1 MLSYWLAAV
10 RRSAVSTVL
19 VAVVV
24 SGAMAGVL
32 ISEDTSTWA
41 GSLLQGTLF
50 GLAAGAIL
58 AVAIATS
65 NTWNARR
72 AAARHGLPLMAEA
85 ASLPCTAEIHVP
97 VPTGTTPYQL
107 TDSVLCALRKV
118 SAPRIDEVE
127 EFTHGKLTVVCGR
140 SSANPVRLHIS
151 IVTDRNIATV
161 TMDARPV
168 TAWKRLDGGASWS
181 VLTAFEPHVSK
192 AVQYDTDGT
201 NIS

>member
-24 SGAMAGVL
+24 SGGMAGVL
-32 ISEDTSTWA
+32 ISEDTGAWA
-41 GSLLQGTLF
+41 GSLFQGTLF

-72 AAARHGLPLMAEA
+72 TAARHGLPLMAEA
-85 ASLPCTAEIHVP
+85 ASVPCAAEIRVP
-97 VPTGTTPYQL
+97 VPAGTTPYQL
-107 TDSVLCALRKV
+107 ADSVLHALKKV
-118 SAPRIDEVE
+118 PAPRIDEVE
-127 EFTHGKLTVVCGR
+127 EFTHGKLTVVCG
-140 SSANPVRLHIS
+140 SSSSSPVRLHIL
-151 IVTDRNIATV
+151 IVTDRNTATV

-168 TAWKRLDGGASWS
+168 TTWKRLDGGASWS

-192 AVQYDTDGT
+192 AVQRDTDGT
-201 NIS
+201 NAN